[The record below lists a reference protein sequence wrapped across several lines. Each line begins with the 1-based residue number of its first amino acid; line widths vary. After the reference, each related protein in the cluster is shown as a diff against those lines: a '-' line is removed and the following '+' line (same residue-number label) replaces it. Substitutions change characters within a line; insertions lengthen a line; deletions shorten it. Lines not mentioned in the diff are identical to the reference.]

1 LIMLP
6 LIQVML
12 LLIGDP
18 APAVGLTSPD
28 GRTTVNLSTIA
39 PGKIV
44 LIDFFATWCGP
55 CQDSIPV
62 LERLR
67 KRHPEVVFVSVSID
81 ENPSE
86 VPAFVRQMKIGSK
99 VLVDPQ
105 KRAYTALGA
114 HMLPTTYI
122 LDGKGV
128 VRKINHGFGPGYEA
142 RVAKW
147 LDELSHA
154 PPVHTSSIP
163 TTTSSSR

>member
-1 LIMLP
+1 MFP
-6 LIQVML
+6 LIQVLL

-18 APAVGLTSPD
+18 APSISLTSPD
-28 GRTTVNLSTIA
+28 GKTTANLSTLA

-62 LERLR
+62 VERLR
-67 KRHPEVVFVSVSID
+67 KRHPEVVFVSISVD

-86 VPAFVRQMKIGSK
+86 VPAFVRKMKIGSK
-99 VLVDPQ
+99 VFVDPQ

-114 HMLPTTYI
+114 HILPTTYI

-128 VRKINHGFGPGYEA
+128 VRKINHGFGSGYEA
-142 RVAKW
+142 RIEKW
-147 LDELSHA
+147 LDEVSRA
-154 PPVHTSSIP
+154 PQVHTSSTP
-163 TTTSSSR
+163 TRTSSSR